1 MVHGPCGDLNKQ
13 CKCMKDGKCSKFF
26 PKNYQDD
33 TVVGEDGFVQYR
45 RRAEIGNFV
54 ERYGVKL
61 DNAWVVPYNLKLLKR
76 FQAHINV
83 EWCNKTHIIKYLF
96 KYITKGPDRVRAVIE
111 SFGAHNP
118 TRNLEAGVNSN
129 DFSAENSSVKEQTND
144 VDEVR
149 EYIDCRYLSSH
160 EAVWRLFEF
169 DIHYRVPAVERLAV
183 HLPLMN
189 SIVYPAKR
197 SLVDIVDD
205 PRSRKSTLTEWFSAN
220 KIYPNARELTYI
232 EFPTK
237 WVWDKKEKHW
247 HSRRST
253 AKKIGRAIYINPSCG
268 ELYYLR
274 MLLNVVKGATSY
286 EDLRT
291 VHGVL
296 YPSFK
301 DACQALV
308 LLGDDNEWREAL
320 REASLWGSATQMRQL
335 FVTIVLFCSV
345 CDALSLFNEFYIY
358 FTDDIHRKIQSIIQ
372 LLLYTVPEQHLKNH
386 VLVEFD
392 NLFTKNGASMSNYG
406 LPKPDLSLLSKV
418 KNRLLAEE
426 MAYDVAKLKNEH
438 DTMIKQLNGEQ
449 KHIYDTVIRSVYD
462 RTGECFFVYGYGGT
476 GKTFL

>member
-1 MVHGPCGDLNKQ
+1 
-13 CKCMKDGKCSKFF
+13 
-26 PKNYQDD
+26 
-33 TVVGEDGFVQYR
+33 
-45 RRAEIGNFV
+45 
-54 ERYGVKL
+54 
-61 DNAWVVPYNLKLLKR
+61 
-76 FQAHINV
+76 
-83 EWCNKTHIIKYLF
+83 
-96 KYITKGPDRVRAVIE
+96 
-111 SFGAHNP
+111 
-118 TRNLEAGVNSN
+118 
-129 DFSAENSSVKEQTND
+129 
-144 VDEVR
+144 
-149 EYIDCRYLSSH
+149 
-160 EAVWRLFEF
+160 
-169 DIHYRVPAVERLAV
+169 
-183 HLPLMN
+183 
-189 SIVYPAKR
+189 
-197 SLVDIVDD
+197 
-205 PRSRKSTLTEWFSAN
+205 
-220 KIYPNARELTYI
+220 
-232 EFPTK
+232 
-237 WVWDKKEKHW
+237 
-247 HSRRST
+247 
-253 AKKIGRAIYINPSCG
+253 
-268 ELYYLR
+268 

-286 EDLRT
+286 EDLRI

-301 DACQALV
+301 DAYQALG

-345 CDALSLFNEFYIY
+345 CDALSLFNESYIY

-372 LLLYTVPEQHLKNH
+372 LPLYIVPEQHLKNH

-392 NLFTKNGASMSNYG
+392 NLFTKNGASTSDYG